1 MFDAFLESKDYY
13 KVRTIFRTL
22 VKEIVYDNKTFDIQY
37 SPELFAIEGNQGRV
51 TGLEPATWGST
62 VPRSTS

>member
-1 MFDAFLESKDYY
+1 MFKEFIKSKDYY
-13 KVRTIFRTL
+13 KIRTLFRTL
-22 VKEIVYDNKTFDIQY
+22 VKEIVYNDKTFEIQY
-37 SPELFAIEGNQGRV
+37 SPELFAVEGSQGRV